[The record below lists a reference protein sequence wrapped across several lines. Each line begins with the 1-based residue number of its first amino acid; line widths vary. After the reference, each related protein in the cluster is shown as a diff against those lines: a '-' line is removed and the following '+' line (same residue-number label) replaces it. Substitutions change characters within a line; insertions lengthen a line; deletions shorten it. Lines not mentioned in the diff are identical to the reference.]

1 MMMPPLRP
9 TLRSLTLASGLM
21 PTPNRRICGS
31 LSLAQM
37 PQSGT
42 SHIPETLS
50 EITIDGR
57 KEVIK

>member
-1 MMMPPLRP
+1 MMPPLRP
-9 TLRSLTLASGLM
+9 TLRSLTLASELM

-42 SHIPETLS
+42 SHIPELS
-50 EITIDGR
+50 EITIDSR